1 MHELAAR
8 KMRTMTQEQPTPDL
22 LISDLL
28 GRSQAGP
35 LPPPIVAPPSLPF
48 GDLDPLVFERLVG
61 EVVWLVDGMND
72 VRGYGRP
79 GQDQG
84 GLDLIGR
91 LDGGTHVYQVRRIV
105 QLTAAALKKAVE
117 DFAGPSR
124 VQVPET
130 EWIDR
135 RFRAVRF
142 VLATAC
148 SADDTAV
155 EDQLVILREKYAG
168 DLEIDLYDGRQ
179 LSRMLRERGSLVGGI
194 FGPDWA
200 CAFCGYD
207 MPHAPV
213 TPAGRALLN
222 DPLLHLGLGEILT
235 RAEEFTDGEPA
246 RAAELFAQLAQR
258 LDQGF
263 PAHAE
268 ALRARE
274 REMLLAAG
282 NPTAAFTVTM
292 RLLLDRYE
300 TGDRMLDEPR
310 RATELAATL
319 GSPAIEA
326 ATVATALDDW
336 FERGYDLGPVT
347 QALKTIVDAEDPC
360 ASQLVVAV
368 AEQIV
373 TDEDPAD
380 DPAGLTELAGGLV
393 GHLTGMAG
401 VRLECCLADLSIR
414 AGVDPVEAYRDLT
427 RRALGGYISEP
438 LAGLVHMRSGRALA
452 FAGCPDDAIE
462 AYRRAV
468 LVAATS
474 DNGGDARDALRS
486 ISFLSSKHGLGF
498 EGAFNAMRSARSV
511 GSHDRL
517 ISSADDPAVSALEAL
532 VDGNLPDASREAHR
546 WVRQK
551 RVAGALL
558 DELVA
563 RRRYGEVF
571 ARAGVLA
578 SAVRQF
584 VMADAQDQ
592 AVRAASAAP
601 ESLEISQFL
610 DVSANWVQASAA
622 AVIRNQ
628 ADLLPDSAIDG
639 LAARLV
645 TIAVQGT
652 APSLMGPQPEK
663 EALGALGAFDLRL
676 PISAARNVLP
686 LVCEMVPREPGH
698 YRFADN
704 EMLAVLAACAHSD
717 APEVA
722 TSAIAA
728 LVDAMGRSVHLADRY
743 VSALGPAT
751 PGVLD
756 GVRRLAADGDDN
768 ALITLAGWDEANGP
782 LVAAA
787 RSAAQ
792 TILSEPVG
800 TIRSTF
806 SIGSAAERCAL
817 LLRAAVAPGATQAE
831 DTGEPLTG
839 LLDRVVHHLLF
850 WAEDRNDL
858 AVRRASAVA
867 ALRILAD
874 RLPSTLSATVWRR
887 LIELHD
893 DPGANEQDLFEQQS
907 QHPLSRF
914 RVDSGGQHL
923 AAGCLLAAAATA
935 STIDEAVAVEE
946 RLLPALAKAVTDP
959 QDSGFRAATVMA
971 VNPLRPLPLRPACGP
986 SSSASAPGWR
996 SMLEVAANPL
1006 PDVTNGLRPRS

>member
-1 MHELAAR
+1 
-8 KMRTMTQEQPTPDL
+8 
-22 LISDLL
+22 
-28 GRSQAGP
+28 
-35 LPPPIVAPPSLPF
+35 
-48 GDLDPLVFERLVG
+48 
-61 EVVWLVDGMND
+61 
-72 VRGYGRP
+72 
-79 GQDQG
+79 
-84 GLDLIGR
+84 
-91 LDGGTHVYQVRRIV
+91 VYQVRRIV
-105 QLTAAALKKAVE
+105 QLTAAALTKAVE

-124 VQVPET
+124 VQVPKSQ
-130 EWIDR
+130 WIDR
-135 RFRAVRF
+135 RFPAVRF

-168 DLEIDLYDGRQ
+168 DLEIDVYDGRQ
-179 LSRMLRERGSLVGGI
+179 LSRMLRERGSLVSGI

-200 CAFCGYD
+200 RAFCGYD
-207 MPHAPV
+207 MPHVPA
-213 TPAGRALLN
+213 TPPGRALLN
-222 DPLLHLGLGEILT
+222 DPLLYLGLGEILT
-235 RAEEFTDGEPA
+235 RAEEFIGGEPA
-246 RAAELFAQLAQR
+246 RAAELFGQLAQR

-263 PAHAE
+263 PTHAE
-268 ALRARE
+268 VFRVRE
-274 REMLLAAG
+274 REMLIAADD
-282 NPTAAFTVTM
+282 PAAAFAVTM
-292 RLLLDRYE
+292 RLLMDRYDS
-300 TGDRMLDEPR
+300 GDRMLDEPR
-310 RATELAATL
+310 RATELAETL
-319 GSPAIEA
+319 GSPAIDA
-326 ATVATALDDW
+326 AGVATALDDW
-336 FERGYDLGPVT
+336 FERGYDLEPVT
-347 QALKTIVDAEDPC
+347 QALETIVAAEEAW
-360 ASQLVVAV
+360 ASHLVVAV

-380 DPAGLTELAGGLV
+380 DPTGLTELARGLV
-393 GHLTGMAG
+393 GRLTGIVG

-414 AGVDPVEAYRDLT
+414 AGLDPVEAYRDLT

-452 FAGCPDDAIE
+452 FGGRPDDAIE

-468 LVAATS
+468 MAAATS

-532 VDGNLPDASREAHR
+532 ADGNLPDASREAHR
-546 WVRQK
+546 WVHQK

-563 RRRYGEVF
+563 RRRYGDVF
-571 ARAGVLA
+571 ARAGVPE

-584 VMADAQDQ
+584 VMADAQDH

-601 ESLEISQFL
+601 EPLDMSQFL

-628 ADLLPDSAIDG
+628 ADLLPDSEIDG

-645 TIAVQGT
+645 AIAVKGA

-676 PISAARNVLP
+676 PMSAAQDVLP
-686 LVCEMVPREPGH
+686 FVCEMVPREPGH

-717 APEVA
+717 EPDVA
-722 TSAIAA
+722 TSAINA

-756 GVRRLAADGDDN
+756 AVRRLAADDNDN
-768 ALITLAGWDEANGP
+768 ALITLAGWDEATGP

-792 TILSEPVG
+792 SILSEPVG
-800 TIRSTF
+800 TIRSSF

-817 LLRAAVAPGATQAE
+817 LLRAAVAPGAMQAE
-831 DTGEPLTG
+831 GKEEPMSG
-839 LLDRVVHHLLF
+839 LLDRVVHHLLL
-850 WAEDRNDL
+850 WAEDRSDL
-858 AVRRASAVA
+858 AVRRVSAVA

-874 RLPSTLSATVWRR
+874 RLPSTLRATVWRR

-914 RVDSGGQHL
+914 RIDSGGQHL

-935 STIDEAVAVEE
+935 STIDDAVAVED

-959 QDSGFRAATVMA
+959 QDSSLRAATVMA
-971 VNPLRPLPLRPACGP
+971 VSPLRLLPLDSLASHPALLLRQAGAACWKSQRSRYPMLPAVFARDTDRGVREIIAAELAQSDVDGSFDYSDVLGRLAVDP
-986 SSSASAPGWR
+986 SERVRRAASKASPG
-996 SMLEVAANPL
+996 
-1006 PDVTNGLRPRS
+1006 G